1 MLEKFFVPPT
11 AETKISK
18 HDFTQQTIQK
28 GYGLPIQIKCDIKI
42 IMSQYKILANKMSL
56 LEPKLLTTM
65 YVLNASLIDILC
77 IICSC
82 VAVPV

>member
-11 AETKISK
+11 AENKILK
-18 HDFTQQTIQK
+18 HDFTQQAIQK
-28 GYGLPIQIKCDIKI
+28 VYGLPFQIKCDIEI
-42 IMSQYKILANKMSL
+42 IMFQDKILANKMSL